1 MDPRRYSFFLWA
13 PFIIG
18 NVAETLTRSKFEEFN
33 MDLFRSNMK
42 PVQMVMEDADM
53 QKKDVD
59 EIVLVEGF
67 THIPMVQKLVKE
79 DFKSPI
85 SPKGDYLLPV

>member
-1 MDPRRYSFFLWA
+1 MDLRRYSFFLWA

-53 QKKDVD
+53 QKKDVE
-59 EIVLVEGF
+59 EIVEGKK
-67 THIPMVQKLVKE
+67 KL
-79 DFKSPI
+79 
-85 SPKGDYLLPV
+85 LLKKIIFFITKKT

>member
-1 MDPRRYSFFLWA
+1 MDLRRYLFFLWA

-18 NVAETLTRSKFEEFN
+18 TKIPGEEFTETLTRTKFEEFN

-53 QKKDVD
+53 QKKDVE
-59 EIVLVEGF
+59 EIVEGKK
-67 THIPMVQKLVKE
+67 KL
-79 DFKSPI
+79 
-85 SPKGDYLLPV
+85 LLKKIIFFITKKT

>member
-1 MDPRRYSFFLWA
+1 MDLRRYSFFLWA

-53 QKKDVD
+53 RKKDVD
-59 EIVLVEGF
+59 KIVEG
-67 THIPMVQKLVKE
+67 KKKLLKKKSGRAELVK
-79 DFKSPI
+79 
-85 SPKGDYLLPV
+85 L

>member
-1 MDPRRYSFFLWA
+1 MDLRRYSFFLWA
-13 PFIIG
+13 HFIIG

-53 QKKDVD
+53 QKKDVE
-59 EIVLVEGF
+59 EIVEGKK
-67 THIPMVQKLVKE
+67 KL
-79 DFKSPI
+79 
-85 SPKGDYLLPV
+85 LLKKIIFFITKKT